1 MTLVKRKTKTKAK
14 VSTKSKRSNPNIFD
28 RDFKRDLENL
38 VDERVTVRDKH
49 GIFNGVLK
57 FSKDTRK
64 NYHISITDMFASNA
78 FISFKPSDVKSIF
91 REDYS
96 IDITLM

>member
-1 MTLVKRKTKTKAK
+1 MTLVKRKTKAKTKIFA
-14 VSTKSKRSNPNIFD
+14 KSKRKNPD

-49 GIFNGVLK
+49 GIFSGRLK
-57 FSKDTRK
+57 YSKDTRK
-64 NYHISITDMFASNA
+64 NYYISITDMFASNA
-78 FISFKPSDVKSIF
+78 FVSFKPSDVKSIF
-91 REDYS
+91 EEDMN